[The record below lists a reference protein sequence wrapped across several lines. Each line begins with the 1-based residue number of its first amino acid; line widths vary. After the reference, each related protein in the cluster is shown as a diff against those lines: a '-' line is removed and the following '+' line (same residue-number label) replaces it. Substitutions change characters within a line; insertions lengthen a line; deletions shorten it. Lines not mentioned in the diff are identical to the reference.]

1 MKGGLDIMKG
11 TNFEVDYQYDMEVD
25 GLFIYVS
32 QDYQYNTSI
41 ELDNDVI
48 LDFDKGGI
56 PVALEILNASHVLK
70 VPKYALNGIEE
81 IKMTINVNEKSISL
95 KAGFCV
101 ILHNREQTQL
111 VDTFTS
117 NDIGIPA
124 METELATA

>member
-1 MKGGLDIMKG
+1 MKG
-11 TNFEVDYQYDMEVD
+11 TNFEVDYQYDMDVD

-32 QDYQYNTSI
+32 QDFQYDTSI

-48 LDFDKGGI
+48 LDFDESGI
-56 PVALEILNASHVLK
+56 PVALEILNASRVLK

-81 IKMTINVNEKSISL
+81 IKMSIKVNEKSISL
-95 KAGFCV
+95 KAGFGL
-101 ILHNREQTQL
+101 ILHNREQIQL

-124 METELATA
+124 LETELATA

>member
-1 MKGGLDIMKG
+1 MKG
-11 TNFEVDYQYDMEVD
+11 TNFEVDYQYDMDVD

-32 QDYQYNTSI
+32 QDFQYDTSI

-48 LDFDKGGI
+48 LDFDESGI
-56 PVALEILNASHVLK
+56 PVALEILNASRVLK

-81 IKMTINVNEKSISL
+81 IKMSIKVNEKSISL
-95 KAGFCV
+95 KAGFGV
-101 ILHNREQTQL
+101 ILHNREQIQL

-124 METELATA
+124 LETKLATA

>member
-1 MKGGLDIMKG
+1 MKG
-11 TNFEVDYQYDMEVD
+11 TNFEVDYRYDMDVD
-25 GLFIYVS
+25 GLFVYVS
-32 QDYQYNTSI
+32 GDYQYDTSI
-41 ELDNDVI
+41 ELNNDVI
-48 LDFDKGGI
+48 LDFDESGI

-81 IKMTINVNEKSISL
+81 IKMSIKVNEKSISL
-95 KAGFCV
+95 KAGFGV

-117 NDIGIPA
+117 NDIGIPT

>member
-1 MKGGLDIMKG
+1 MKG

-48 LDFDKGGI
+48 LDFDEAGT

-81 IKMTINVNEKSISL
+81 IKMTIKVNEKSISL
-95 KAGFCV
+95 KAGFGV

-124 METELATA
+124 TETELATA